1 MSCTGVRYATAEDYT
16 KMFCGDW
23 PMDDEVMLD
32 RIERALDMS
41 AGKIDGALASVAACD
56 CTLSVSGQRTLA
68 YLNCL
73 LAVVHYVCPCNSVDI
88 TDDMRRLYADEA
100 QGMIDA
106 LMDGTLEVCEGE
118 TGSNFP
124 SAAFPQIAWN
134 DANAAEIYNN
144 SLKKS

>member
-1 MSCTGVRYATAEDYT
+1 MSCTGTRYATAEDYT

-23 PMDDEVMLD
+23 PEDSATMID

-41 AGKIDGALASVAACD
+41 AGKIDLALASVAACD
-56 CTLSVSGQRTLA
+56 CTLSVSGQRALA

-73 LAVVHYVCPCNSVDI
+73 LAVVHYTCPCNTVDI
-88 TDDMRRLYADEA
+88 DDDMRRLYAEEA

-144 SLKKS
+144 SLKRN

>member
-1 MSCTGVRYATAEDYT
+1 MSCTGSRYATAEEYT

-23 PMDDEVMLD
+23 PADDVVMLD

-41 AGKIDGALASVAACD
+41 AGKIDGALVSVGACT
-56 CTLSVSGQRTLA
+56 CTLSVAGQRALA
-68 YLNCL
+68 NLNCL
-73 LAVVHYVCPCNSVDI
+73 LAVVHYSCPCNSVDV
-88 TDDMRRLYADEA
+88 TDDMRRLYAEEA

-106 LMDGTLEVCEGE
+106 LLSGVLEVCEGE

-124 SAAFPQIAWN
+124 SVAFPQVAWN
-134 DANAAEIYNN
+134 DALAAEIYNN

>member
-1 MSCTGVRYATAEDYT
+1 MSCTDTRYATAEDYT

-23 PMDDEVMLD
+23 PADNETMLD

-41 AGKIDGALASVAACD
+41 AGKIDLALASVGACT
-56 CTLSVSGQRTLA
+56 CTLSVSGQRALA

-73 LAVVHYVCPCNSVDI
+73 LAVVTYTCPCNSVDV
-88 TDDMRRLYADEA
+88 TDDMRRLYAEEA

-106 LMDGTLEVCEGE
+106 LMSGELEVCEGE

-124 SAAFPQIAWN
+124 AVAFPQIAWD
-134 DANAAEIYNN
+134 DARAAEIYNN
-144 SLKKS
+144 SLKRE